1 MDTLVFDTGP
11 LSHFARARWLDVL
24 RIVVGDR
31 HAVIPEAVVTE
42 LQTGAHND
50 ERLQAVLDA
59 DWIEWRELR
68 TESERREFARFAS
81 RLVSGQRNV
90 GEAAVLAL
98 AATIPA
104 LAVIDDNVAYN
115 VGKRAGVSCTRT
127 LALLCESIRNGLLTL
142 DVVSTVVDDLIA
154 NEYRLPFGPG
164 EFAEW
169 AIANDLIVP

>member
-31 HAVIPEAVVTE
+31 RAVVPAAVVAE

-50 ERLQAVLDA
+50 RRLQAVLDA
-59 DWIEWRELR
+59 DWIERLELR
-68 TESERREFARFAS
+68 AESELREFARFAS
-81 RLVSGQRNV
+81 RLVSGERNV

-104 LAVIDDNVAYN
+104 QAVIDDNVAYN
-115 VGKRAGVSCTRT
+115 VGKRMGVSCTRT
-127 LALLCESIRNGLLTL
+127 LALLCESIRKGLLTL
-142 DVVSTVVDDLIA
+142 EVVSNVADDLIA
-154 NEYRLPFGPG
+154 TEYRLPFGPG

-169 AIANDLIVP
+169 AIANELL